1 MVRLVQLLVT
11 TERAVAI
18 VPNWIQSRI
27 TLIECQSHPN
37 AHMTKTSALSVRVT
51 DDVKAAVE
59 KAAAEDSRSAA
70 SYVER
75 LLIAQLKKDGYLPKQ

>member
-1 MVRLVQLLVT
+1 
-11 TERAVAI
+11 
-18 VPNWIQSRI
+18 
-27 TLIECQSHPN
+27 
-37 AHMTKTSALSVRVT
+37 MTKTSALSVRVT

-59 KAAAEDSRSAA
+59 KAAAADSRSAA